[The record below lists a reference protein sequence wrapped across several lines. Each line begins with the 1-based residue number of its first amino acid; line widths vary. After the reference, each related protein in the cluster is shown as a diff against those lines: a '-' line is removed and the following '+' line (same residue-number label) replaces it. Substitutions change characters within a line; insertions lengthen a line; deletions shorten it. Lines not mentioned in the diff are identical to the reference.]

1 MKKTSLIFFLAG
13 LLLFTNLT
21 LVEGAQTK
29 EKENNQTVI
38 EENQGP
44 VRDQPILV
52 PTKEGPLN
60 ATFEEYNKIM
70 ELEKLPSS
78 DLGKSFLLGD
88 YKSGKILEYNNI
100 DEVRPMASTSKLVS
114 VYVILDKIKEGNL
127 SLDDLVTV
135 DHESSVLIGSTYKL
149 KENDQKTVREL
160 LDATMVVSG
169 NDAITALSK
178 KVAGSVENFAVLM
191 NDKCKKL
198 GLTNAHMVNPTGLTD
213 YTIEDY
219 NKMTTREMF
228 ILARSLIHDYPEILN
243 YSSIKILEDPQRNY
257 KEYNTNPLLG
267 ILPQIDGLKT
277 GNTNAAGRVLIATGL
292 SKGKEKES
300 EDTRLIGIVT
310 GSTNDFK
317 RFVLA
322 KRIMENGFKKYS
334 WTILGAEENSKGK
347 IQIENALKKEY
358 DVYIEKPMSLLL
370 DKEEK
375 VQEKIQLDTMKAP
388 LKEGTKVGT
397 IIYSIDGKEIGNNNL
412 VVKEEVRE
420 KGILNK
426 IMQIY
431 RDIFY
436 NMEKSA
442 A

>member
-213 YTIEDY
+213 
-219 NKMTTREMF
+219 
-228 ILARSLIHDYPEILN
+228 LSLIHI
-243 YSSIKILEDPQRNY
+243 
-257 KEYNTNPLLG
+257 
-267 ILPQIDGLKT
+267 
-277 GNTNAAGRVLIATGL
+277 
-292 SKGKEKES
+292 
-300 EDTRLIGIVT
+300 
-310 GSTNDFK
+310 
-317 RFVLA
+317 
-322 KRIMENGFKKYS
+322 
-334 WTILGAEENSKGK
+334 
-347 IQIENALKKEY
+347 
-358 DVYIEKPMSLLL
+358 
-370 DKEEK
+370 
-375 VQEKIQLDTMKAP
+375 
-388 LKEGTKVGT
+388 
-397 IIYSIDGKEIGNNNL
+397 
-412 VVKEEVRE
+412 
-420 KGILNK
+420 
-426 IMQIY
+426 
-431 RDIFY
+431 
-436 NMEKSA
+436 
-442 A
+442 